1 MGRCAIV
8 TLEKIPAILSGNL
21 FVCRLRTHGSHTPL
35 VQRGLLLRGRTGFD
49 TAVSAVIAHSV
60 DRYIVDD
67 CSVDVHIPDDGGV
80 YVAHSCVVVETI
92 AAPVAAFISTA
103 VIAEAVV
110 HAAVEADVRSPVSGM
125 PRVAATTPAPIT
137 WCPQQAVAGCNDPG
151 SGNPVIVI
159 ATPSPVAWCPDVIRA
174 RANGLIVDGQ
184 SRWSD
189 VDRDSYADL
198 SE

>member
-1 MGRCAIV
+1 MWRCTIV
-8 TLEKIPAILSGNL
+8 ALEKIPAILPGNL
-21 FVCRLRTHGSHTPL
+21 LVCHLRTYGSHTPL
-35 VQRGLLLRGRTGFD
+35 VQRCLLLRGRTGFD
-49 TAVSAVIAHSV
+49 TAASAVIAHSV

-92 AAPVAAFISTA
+92 TAPVAAFIAAA
-103 VIAEAVV
+103 VIAEAVI
-110 HAAVEADVRSPVSGM
+110 HAAVEADVRSPVSSV
-125 PRVAATTPAPIT
+125 PEIATGAPAPVA

-151 SGNPVIVI
+151 SWNPVIVI
-159 ATPSPVAWCPDVIRA
+159 SVPGPVAGCPDVIRT
-174 RANGLIVDGQ
+174 RANGLIIDGQ
-184 SRWSD
+184 GRWGN